1 MTTDTPARLLQ
12 LLSLLQTPREWPG
25 GELADRLGVSRRTV
39 RRDIERLRDLG
50 YPVQAS
56 MGADGGYRL
65 VAGKAM
71 PPLVLDDEE
80 AVAIAVGL
88 RAGAGHALEGVDE
101 ASVRALAKLEQV
113 LPGRL
118 RHRVSTLQA
127 ATTPLTSGDGATI
140 APETLTV
147 MASAVAG
154 NERLRFSYRAADG
167 TESRRLTEPHR
178 LVSTGRRWY
187 LVAYDLDRA
196 DWRTFRVDR
205 VGDPFATGA
214 RFAPRELPTG
224 SAAEF
229 LRRSMYRAQESY
241 EAVVTFAAPPA
252 KVTARLPHWVGA
264 PEPLAD
270 GRCRLRATVNDPKD
284 WLAVRLAMTGLP
296 FTVEAPPELAEA
308 TRALGARLMEAG
320 GGLGTGGAQGTAGTG
335 SPRGTGSAQGTA
347 GTGDAGDAGSAAGA
361 PGPTAAAGTANAGSA
376 ADATCPAGTEG
387 AGHAESP
394 AGAPG
399 PTAAAG
405 TAKAGSAG
413 GTASAGTAD
422 AAGAADAAE

>member
-1 MTTDTPARLLQ
+1 VSYFCGILELMTTDTPARLLQ

-39 RRDIERLRDLG
+39 RRDVDRLRELG

-88 RAGAGHALEGVDE
+88 RAGAGHAVEGVDE

-113 LPGRL
+113 LPSRL

-127 ATTPLTSGDGATI
+127 ATTPLTSGDGATVT
-140 APETLTV
+140 PETLTV
-147 MASAVAG
+147 IASAVAG
-154 NERLRFSYRAADG
+154 NERLRFAYRAGDGAD
-167 TESRRLTEPHR
+167 SRRHCEPYR

-205 VGDPFATGA
+205 VQEPFATGA

-224 SAAEF
+224 NAAEY
-229 LRRSMYRAQESY
+229 LKQSMQRRQETY
-241 EAVVTFAAPPA
+241 TFEVTFAAPREVVA
-252 KVTARLPHWVGA
+252 ARLPTWLGA
-264 PEPLAD
+264 PEPVD
-270 GRCRLRATVNDPKD
+270 EHSCRVRGSTGDAVE
-284 WLAVRLAMTGLP
+284 WFAVRLAVLGYE
-296 FTVEAPPELAEA
+296 FTVHEPPELVEHV
-308 TRALGARLMEAG
+308 RELGARL
-320 GGLGTGGAQGTAGTG
+320 T
-335 SPRGTGSAQGTA
+335 R
-347 GTGDAGDAGSAAGA
+347 AAG
-361 PGPTAAAGTANAGSA
+361 
-376 ADATCPAGTEG
+376 GTEG
-387 AGHAESP
+387 
-394 AGAPG
+394 
-399 PTAAAG
+399 
-405 TAKAGSAG
+405 
-413 GTASAGTAD
+413 
-422 AAGAADAAE
+422 

>member
-25 GELADRLGVSRRTV
+25 GELAERLRVSRRTV
-39 RRDIERLRDLG
+39 RRDIDRLRELG
-50 YPVQAS
+50 YPVQAT
-56 MGADGGYRL
+56 MGAEGGYRL

-113 LPGRL
+113 LPSRL

-127 ATTPLTSGDGATI
+127 ATTPLTSGDGASI

-147 MASAVAG
+147 MASTVAG
-154 NERLRFSYRAADG
+154 RERLRFAYRAGDG
-167 TESRRLTEPHR
+167 TESRRLTEPYR

-205 VGDPFATGA
+205 VSEPFATGA

-224 SAAEF
+224 SAAEY
-229 LRRSMYRAQESY
+229 LRRSMQRGQESY
-241 EAVVTFAAPPA
+241 DFEVTFAAPAEAVAA
-252 KVTARLPHWVGA
+252 KAPSWLGV
-264 PEPLAD
+264 PEPLGAD
-270 GRCRLRATVNDPKD
+270 ACRLRG
-284 WLAVRLAMTGLP
+284 R
-296 FTVEAPPELAEA
+296 
-308 TRALGARLMEAG
+308 
-320 GGLGTGGAQGTAGTG
+320 
-335 SPRGTGSAQGTA
+335 
-347 GTGDAGDAGSAAGA
+347 TGDAVEWLAARLALLGFDFTVREPAELVECVRELGGRLARAAG
-361 PGPTAAAGTANAGSA
+361 G
-376 ADATCPAGTEG
+376 
-387 AGHAESP
+387 
-394 AGAPG
+394 
-399 PTAAAG
+399 
-405 TAKAGSAG
+405 
-413 GTASAGTAD
+413 
-422 AAGAADAAE
+422 

>member
-25 GELADRLGVSRRTV
+25 GELAERLGVSRRTV
-39 RRDIERLRDLG
+39 RRDIDRLRELG
-50 YPVQAS
+50 YPVQATKGS
-56 MGADGGYRL
+56 DGGYRL

-88 RAGAGHALEGVDE
+88 RAGAGHAIEGVDE

-113 LPGRL
+113 LPARL

-127 ATTPLTSGDGATI
+127 ATTPLTGGDAASV

-154 NERLRFSYRAADG
+154 HERLRFAYRAGDG
-167 TESRRLTEPHR
+167 AASRRLTEPYR

-205 VGDPFATGA
+205 VSEPLATGA

-224 SAAEF
+224 SAAEY
-229 LRRSMYRAQESY
+229 LRQSMYRRQETY
-241 EAVVTFAAPPA
+241 TFTVAFAEPVEVVA
-252 KVTARLPHWVGA
+252 ARLPSWLGA
-264 PEPLAD
+264 PEPLDA
-270 GRCRLRATVNDPKD
+270 GGCRLRAAVGDKVE
-284 WLAVRLAMTGLP
+284 WLAVRLAMLDCE
-296 FTVEAPPELAEA
+296 FTVLEPEELV
-308 TRALGARLMEAG
+308 RCVRRLGARLTRAG
-320 GGLGTGGAQGTAGTG
+320 GADGGGGEWTEG
-335 SPRGTGSAQGTA
+335 GSAVV
-347 GTGDAGDAGSAAGA
+347 TGL
-361 PGPTAAAGTANAGSA
+361 PGEVP
-376 ADATCPAGTEG
+376 
-387 AGHAESP
+387 
-394 AGAPG
+394 
-399 PTAAAG
+399 
-405 TAKAGSAG
+405 
-413 GTASAGTAD
+413 
-422 AAGAADAAE
+422 

>member
-39 RRDIERLRDLG
+39 RRDIDRLRELG

-113 LPGRL
+113 LPSRL
-118 RHRVSTLQA
+118 RHRVTTLQA
-127 ATTPLTSGDGATI
+127 ATTPLTSGDGASI

-147 MASAVAG
+147 MAATVAG
-154 NERLRFSYRAADG
+154 RERLRFAYRAGDG
-167 TESRRLTEPHR
+167 STSRRLTEPYR

-205 VGDPFATGA
+205 VSEPFATGV
-214 RFAPRELPTG
+214 RFAPREVPEG
-224 SAAEF
+224 DAAEY
-229 LRRSMYRAQESY
+229 LRRSIRRRQDPH
-241 EAVVTFAAPPA
+241 EAEYDFDVTFRAPA
-252 KVTARLPHWVGA
+252 EVVATRLWGA
-264 PEPLAD
+264 MGRPEPLEGDEGA
-270 GRCRLRATVNDPKD
+270 CRLRGRTQDPVE
-284 WLAVRLAMTGLP
+284 WVAVRLAVVGCEFSVREP
-296 FTVEAPPELAEA
+296 AELRECV
-308 TRALGARLMEAG
+308 RELGGRLSRAG
-320 GGLGTGGAQGTAGTG
+320 GGG
-335 SPRGTGSAQGTA
+335 
-347 GTGDAGDAGSAAGA
+347 
-361 PGPTAAAGTANAGSA
+361 
-376 ADATCPAGTEG
+376 
-387 AGHAESP
+387 
-394 AGAPG
+394 
-399 PTAAAG
+399 
-405 TAKAGSAG
+405 
-413 GTASAGTAD
+413 
-422 AAGAADAAE
+422 